1 MKKFVF
7 GLFGVAALFGCTSAL
22 ADLMLHPTR
31 VVFEGN
37 RRTAQLEI
45 INRGNETGVYRIG
58 LARKRM
64 SDTGEF
70 VGVDAPFQGEQFA
83 DDFIRY
89 SPRQVEL
96 APGASQTVRLM
107 LRKPAELAAG
117 EYRSHLVFE
126 RIPNVADATAEAQ
139 RKSAAADLEIQ
150 LVPLVNVSVPVI
162 VRHGD
167 TGTAVSVTDL
177 RLETSAAGEPAL
189 WLTLQRSGNRS
200 AYGDLV
206 AYFTPSNKKGAQQI
220 VARVGGVAVYVP
232 NALRRARLVLS
243 PAARTPLA
251 AGTLRVTYQE
261 RPENGG
267 KLLAE
272 GSLQLP

>member
-1 MKKFVF
+1 MKKFVL
-7 GLFGVAALFGCTSAL
+7 GVFGVAALLGGTSAL

-45 INRGNETGVYRIG
+45 INRGDRTEVYRIS

-64 SDTGEF
+64 TDMGEF
-70 VGVDAPFQGEQFA
+70 VNVDAPFPGEQFA

-96 APGASQTVRLM
+96 APGASQAVRLM
-107 LRKPAELAAG
+107 LRKPADLAAG

-126 RIPNVADATAEAQ
+126 RIPDVDATTGAQ
-139 RKSAAADLEIQ
+139 NKSAGAELEIK
-150 LVPLVNVSVPVI
+150 LLPLVNVSVPLI
-162 VRHGD
+162 VRYGE
-167 TGTAVSVTDL
+167 TSASVSVTDL
-177 RLETSAAGEPAL
+177 RLEPSTAGEPAL
-189 WLTLQRSGNRS
+189 LLTLRRSGNRS

-206 AYFTPSNKKGAQQI
+206 VYFTPNSKRGAPQI
-220 VARVGGVAVYVP
+220 VARVGGVAVYAP

-243 PAARTPLA
+243 SAPRTPLA

-261 RPENGG
+261 RPENRG
-267 KLLAE
+267 KLIAE